1 VSLVE
6 ERLRTL
12 DPVFSYARA
21 RRAGLS
27 KRAIYRLRDQG
38 LIEPVG
44 RGIYRRADAPPADL
58 DLLEIVARAPR
69 ATLCLPTA
77 LARHGLCDLLPAAV
91 DVALPRGARAPVVG
105 VPVAWHRFAPETF
118 DIGRDTVPVDGQALI
133 GLYSPTRCIIDAFR
147 LRDREGTDLAH
158 EALRRWLRRRG
169 CAPADLMRMADH
181 FPRTKPA
188 LRHALDVLL

>member
-1 VSLVE
+1 VNLVE

-69 ATLCLPTA
+69 ATLCLATA
-77 LARHGLCDLLPAAV
+77 LARHGLCDLIPAAV
-91 DVALPRGARAPVVG
+91 GFVQGTADRPIKGDRPHASPHAQDRA
-105 VPVAWHRFAPETF
+105 AP
-118 DIGRDTVPVDGQALI
+118 
-133 GLYSPTRCIIDAFR
+133 LYKVS
-147 LRDREGTDLAH
+147 E
-158 EALRRWLRRRG
+158 
-169 CAPADLMRMADH
+169 
-181 FPRTKPA
+181 
-188 LRHALDVLL
+188 